1 MMQLEVQTNEKKN
14 KFQTIVF
21 LVGTNQQQKQ
31 ERKKK
36 TKQINIQ
43 STIKTFKF
51 PPCYDLEFIAHLLET
66 IKNSREQNIAEK
78 NSPYESTLR
87 SIKIRIIYY

>member
-1 MMQLEVQTNEKKN
+1 MKKQISNNCVPRGNKSTTKAGEKKN
-14 KFQTIVF
+14 KA
-21 LVGTNQQQKQ
+21 
-31 ERKKK
+31 
-36 TKQINIQ
+36 
-43 STIKTFKF
+43 STTKTFKF

-78 NSPYESTLR
+78 SSPYESTLR